1 MDIVTEV
8 KKRIYNG
15 FVKNGEEHLVSL
27 SDGDSKDL
35 IFYYDEITLQDTLT
49 QETYN
54 IHGIFVRLNMYD
66 EGITDGKRIRTALS
80 IGRNKY
86 TLVDFMNG
94 FIHPHVCTAGVNI
107 NSIGTNRCGDI
118 GKLFSMC
125 LGSSIYKDGIEVN
138 DDLDDDFLA
147 KDLYETIR
155 IIISAQ
161 NPRSTFFDF
170 QRIKGKYESMLS
182 QRSQRRRFAIALEL
196 RKNGGLLHEEP
207 YRYELSTGKGNLKN
221 LCIDEQL
228 SREIMCLAY
237 MRTMYYMDNISRVF
251 STFTYNEIVLEVKAV
266 SEAFKKAF
274 LEVLMARIEDPLI
287 IRNIIHQ
294 AFILELF
301 LIPTNER
308 AGEGMTNIA
317 VGIGS
322 LNQKPKELEIIEKI
336 KANIN
341 SYETFAFKGENIS
354 IEITG
359 LDKYDKEEEGQEQID
374 ILELYKMAVLG
385 SETVYSCIVEE
396 YFNRKRYE
404 ITIDYK
410 KQIENEA
417 QTLR

>member
-27 SDGDSKDL
+27 SDGDKKDL
-35 IFYYDEITLQDTLT
+35 IFYYDEVTLQDTNT

-54 IHGIFVRLNMYD
+54 IHGVFVRLNMWD
-66 EGITDGKRIRTALS
+66 EGVTDGKRVRTTLS

-86 TLVDFMNG
+86 TLTDFMNG
-94 FIHPHVCTAGVNI
+94 FIHPHVCTASI
-107 NSIGTNRCGDI
+107 NLNNLETNRCGGI
-118 GKLFSMC
+118 GEFINMC
-125 LGSSIYKDGIEVN
+125 LGSSIYKDGIKVN

-161 NPRSTFFDF
+161 NQRSTFFDF
-170 QRIKGKYESMLS
+170 QRAESRYKSMLS
-182 QRSQRRRFAIALEL
+182 QRSQSKRFTIALEI
-196 RKNGGLLHEEP
+196 RKNGALLYEAP
-207 YRYELSTGKGNLKN
+207 YKYELSTGKGNLKN
-221 LCIDEQL
+221 LCVDEQL

-237 MRTMYYMDNISRVF
+237 MRTMYYMDSVSRVF
-251 STFTYNEIVLEVKAV
+251 ATFQYNETVLETKAV

-274 LEVLMARIEDPLI
+274 LEVLMARIEEPLI

-294 AFILELF
+294 AFVLELF

-308 AGEGMTNIA
+308 SGGGMANVA
-317 VGIGS
+317 VGLGS

-336 KANIN
+336 KTNIN
-341 SYETFAFKGENIS
+341 SYETLVFKGECVG
-354 IEITG
+354 IEIEG
-359 LDKYDKEEEGQEQID
+359 LDKYDKEEEQEQID

-385 SETVYSCIVEE
+385 SETVYSYIAEE
-396 YFNRKRYE
+396 YFNRKRHE
-404 ITIDYK
+404 ITIDYQ
-410 KQIENEA
+410 KQTENQA

>member
-35 IFYYDEITLQDTLT
+35 IFYYDEITLQNTHT

-86 TLVDFMNG
+86 TLADFMNG

-107 NSIGTNRCGDI
+107 NSIGINRCGDI

-155 IIISAQ
+155 IIISAH

-182 QRSQRRRFAIALEL
+182 QRSQSRRFTLALEL
-196 RKNGGLLHEEP
+196 RKSGALLYEAP
-207 YRYELSTGKGNLKN
+207 YKYELSTGKGNLKN
-221 LCIDEQL
+221 LCVDEQL
-228 SREIMCLAY
+228 SREIMCLTY
-237 MRTMYYMDNISRVF
+237 MRTMYYMDSISRVF
-251 STFTYNEIVLEVKAV
+251 ATFQYNEIVLETKAV

-274 LEVLMARIEDPLI
+274 LEVLIARIEEPLI

-301 LIPTNER
+301 LMPTNER
-308 AGEGMTNIA
+308 SGEGMTNIA

-359 LDKYDKEEEGQEQID
+359 LDKYDKEEEQEQID

-385 SETVYSCIVEE
+385 SETVYSCIAEE

-404 ITIDYK
+404 ITVDYK
-410 KQIENEA
+410 KQTENQA

>member
-27 SDGDSKDL
+27 SDGDTKDL
-35 IFYYDEITLQDTLT
+35 IFYYDEITLQDTIT

-86 TLVDFMNG
+86 TLADFMNG
-94 FIHPHVCTAGVNI
+94 FIHPHVCSASVNLNTI
-107 NSIGTNRCGDI
+107 ETNRCGDI

-170 QRIKGKYESMLS
+170 QRVEGKYKSMLS
-182 QRSQRRRFAIALEL
+182 QRSQSKRFTIALEI
-196 RKNGGLLHEEP
+196 RKSGALLYEAP
-207 YRYELSTGKGNLKN
+207 YKYELSTCKGNLKD
-221 LCIDEQL
+221 LCINKQL

-237 MRTMYYMDNISRVF
+237 MRTLYYMDSISRVF
-251 STFTYNEIVLEVKAV
+251 ATFQYNEIVLETKAV

-274 LEVLMARIEDPLI
+274 LEVLMVRVEDPLI

-294 AFILELF
+294 AFVLELF

-308 AGEGMTNIA
+308 SGEGMTNIA
-317 VGIGS
+317 VGLGS
-322 LNQKPKELEIIEKI
+322 LNQKSKELEIIEKI
-336 KANIN
+336 KTNIN
-341 SYETFAFKGENIS
+341 GYETLAFKGKNVS
-354 IEITG
+354 IEIEG

-385 SETVYSCIVEE
+385 RETVYSCIAEE
-396 YFNRKRYE
+396 YLNRKRHE
-404 ITIDYK
+404 ITIDYQ
-410 KQIENEA
+410 KQIENQA
-417 QTLR
+417 

>member
-27 SDGDSKDL
+27 SDGDTKDL
-35 IFYYDEITLQDTLT
+35 IFYYDEITLQDTIT

-54 IHGIFVRLNMYD
+54 IHGIFVRLNMYN

-86 TLVDFMNG
+86 TLADFMNG
-94 FIHPHVCTAGVNI
+94 FIHPHVCSASVNLNTI
-107 NSIGTNRCGDI
+107 ETNRCGDI

-170 QRIKGKYESMLS
+170 QRVEGKYKSMLS
-182 QRSQRRRFAIALEL
+182 QRSQSKRFTIALEI
-196 RKNGGLLHEEP
+196 RKSGALLYEAP
-207 YRYELSTGKGNLKN
+207 YKYELSTGKGNLKN
-221 LCIDEQL
+221 LCVDEEL

-237 MRTMYYMDNISRVF
+237 MRTMYYMDSVSRVF
-251 STFTYNEIVLEVKAV
+251 ATFQYNEIVLETKAV

-274 LEVLMARIEDPLI
+274 LEVLMVRIEDPLI

-308 AGEGMTNIA
+308 SGEGMTNIA
-317 VGIGS
+317 VGLGS

-336 KANIN
+336 KTNIN
-341 SYETFAFKGENIS
+341 GYETFAFKGKNVG
-354 IEITG
+354 IEIEG
-359 LDKYDKEEEGQEQID
+359 LDKYDKEEEQEQID

-385 SETVYSCIVEE
+385 SETVYSCIAEE
-396 YFNRKRYE
+396 YLNRKRYE
-404 ITIDYK
+404 ITVDYK
-410 KQIENEA
+410 KQTENQA
-417 QTLR
+417 

>member
-27 SDGDSKDL
+27 SDGDTKDL

-49 QETYN
+49 QETYS
-54 IHGIFVRLNMYD
+54 IYGIFVRLNMYD

-86 TLVDFMNG
+86 TLADFMNG

-170 QRIKGKYESMLS
+170 QRVEGKYKSMLS
-182 QRSQRRRFAIALEL
+182 QRSQSKRFTIALEI
-196 RKNGGLLHEEP
+196 RKSGALLYEAP
-207 YRYELSTGKGNLKN
+207 YKYELSTGKGNLKN
-221 LCIDEQL
+221 LCVDKEL

-237 MRTMYYMDNISRVF
+237 MRTMYYMDSVSRVF
-251 STFTYNEIVLEVKAV
+251 ATFQYNEIILETKAV

-274 LEVLMARIEDPLI
+274 LEVLMVRIEDPLI

-294 AFILELF
+294 AFTLELF

-308 AGEGMTNIA
+308 SGEGMTNIA
-317 VGIGS
+317 VGLGS

-336 KANIN
+336 KTNIN
-341 SYETFAFKGENIS
+341 GYETLAFKGKNVS
-354 IEITG
+354 IEIEG
-359 LDKYDKEEEGQEQID
+359 LDKYDKEEEQEQID

-385 SETVYSCIVEE
+385 SETVYSYIAEE
-396 YFNRKRYE
+396 YFNRKRHE
-404 ITIDYK
+404 ITIDYQ
-410 KQIENEA
+410 KQIENQA
-417 QTLR
+417 

>member
-15 FVKNGEEHLVSL
+15 FVKNGEEYLVSL
-27 SDGDSKDL
+27 SDGDTKDL
-35 IFYYDEITLQDTLT
+35 IFYYDEITLQDTHT

-86 TLVDFMNG
+86 TLADFMNG
-94 FIHPHVCTAGVNI
+94 FIHPHVYTAGVNI

-170 QRIKGKYESMLS
+170 QRIEGKYKSMLS
-182 QRSQRRRFAIALEL
+182 QRSQSKRFTIALEI
-196 RKNGGLLHEEP
+196 RKSGALLYEAP
-207 YRYELSTGKGNLKN
+207 YKYELSTGKGNLKN
-221 LCIDEQL
+221 LCVDEEL

-237 MRTMYYMDNISRVF
+237 MRTMYYMDSVSRVF
-251 STFTYNEIVLEVKAV
+251 ATFQYNEIVLETKAV

-274 LEVLMARIEDPLI
+274 LEVIMVRVEDPLI

-294 AFILELF
+294 AFVLELF

-308 AGEGMTNIA
+308 SGEGMTNIA
-317 VGIGS
+317 VGLGS

-341 SYETFAFKGENIS
+341 SYETFAFRGDNVS

-385 SETVYSCIVEE
+385 SETVYSCIAEE
-396 YFNRKRYE
+396 YLNRKRHE
-404 ITIDYK
+404 ITIDYQ
-410 KQIENEA
+410 KQIENQA
-417 QTLR
+417 

>member
-80 IGRNKY
+80 VGRNKY
-86 TLVDFMNG
+86 ALADFMNG

-107 NSIGTNRCGDI
+107 NSIRTNRCGDI

-182 QRSQRRRFAIALEL
+182 QRSQRRRFTIELEL
-196 RKNGGLLHEEP
+196 RKNGGLLNEEP

-221 LCIDEQL
+221 LCVDEQL

-251 STFTYNEIVLEVKAV
+251 ATFTYNEIVLEVKAV

-341 SYETFAFKGENIS
+341 SYETFAFKGENVS

-359 LDKYDKEEEGQEQID
+359 LDKYDKEEEWQEQID

-385 SETVYSCIVEE
+385 SETVYLCIAEE

-404 ITIDYK
+404 ITVDYQ

>member
-27 SDGDSKDL
+27 SDGDTKDL
-35 IFYYDEITLQDTLT
+35 IFYYDEITLQDTHT

-86 TLVDFMNG
+86 TLADFMNG
-94 FIHPHVCTAGVNI
+94 FIHPHVCSASVNL

-170 QRIKGKYESMLS
+170 QRVEGKYESMLS
-182 QRSQRRRFAIALEL
+182 QRSQSKRFTIALEL
-196 RKNGGLLHEEP
+196 RKNGGLLYEEP
-207 YRYELSTGKGNLKN
+207 YKYELSTGKGNLKN
-221 LCIDEQL
+221 LCVDEQL

-237 MRTMYYMDNISRVF
+237 MRTMYYMDSISRVF
-251 STFTYNEIVLEVKAV
+251 ATFTYNEIVLETKAV

-317 VGIGS
+317 VGMGS

-341 SYETFAFKGENIS
+341 SYETFAFKGENVS

-385 SETVYSCIVEE
+385 SETVYSCIAEE

-404 ITIDYK
+404 ITVDYQ
-410 KQIENEA
+410 KQIENQA
-417 QTLR
+417 

>member
-8 KKRIYNG
+8 KKRIYDG

-27 SDGDSKDL
+27 SDGDTKDL

-86 TLVDFMNG
+86 TLADFMNG
-94 FIHPHVCTAGVNI
+94 FIHPHVCSASVNL
-107 NSIGTNRCGDI
+107 NTIGTNRCGDI

-170 QRIKGKYESMLS
+170 QRVKGKYESMLS
-182 QRSQRRRFAIALEL
+182 QRSQSKRFTMALEL
-196 RKNGGLLHEEP
+196 RKNGALLYKAP
-207 YRYELSTGKGNLKN
+207 YKYELSTGKGNLNN
-221 LCIDEQL
+221 LCVDEEL

-237 MRTMYYMDNISRVF
+237 MRTMYYMDSISRVF
-251 STFTYNEIVLEVKAV
+251 ATFQYNEIVLETKAV

-274 LEVLMARIEDPLI
+274 LEVLMVRVEDPLI

-322 LNQKPKELEIIEKI
+322 LNQKPKEMEIIEKI

-341 SYETFAFKGENIS
+341 RYETLAFKGKNVG
-354 IEITG
+354 IEIEG
-359 LDKYDKEEEGQEQID
+359 LDKYDKEEEQEQID

-385 SETVYSCIVEE
+385 SETVYSCIAEE
-396 YFNRKRYE
+396 YLNRKRHE
-404 ITIDYK
+404 ITVDYK
-410 KQIENEA
+410 KQTESQA
-417 QTLR
+417 

>member
-27 SDGDSKDL
+27 SEGESKDL
-35 IFYYDEITLQDTLT
+35 IFYYDEITLQDTHT

-86 TLVDFMNG
+86 TLADFMNG
-94 FIHPHVCTAGVNI
+94 FIHPHVCSASLNLNTI
-107 NSIGTNRCGDI
+107 ETNRCGDI

-170 QRIKGKYESMLS
+170 QRVEGKYKSMLS
-182 QRSQRRRFAIALEL
+182 QRSQSKRFTIALEI
-196 RKNGGLLHEEP
+196 RKSGALLYEAP
-207 YRYELSTGKGNLKN
+207 YKYELSTGKGNLKN
-221 LCIDEQL
+221 LCVDEEL

-237 MRTMYYMDNISRVF
+237 MRTMYYMDSVSRVF
-251 STFTYNEIVLEVKAV
+251 ATFQYNEIVLETKAV

-274 LEVLMARIEDPLI
+274 LEVLMVRIEDPLI

-294 AFILELF
+294 AFVLELF

-308 AGEGMTNIA
+308 SGEGMTNIA
-317 VGIGS
+317 VGLGS

-336 KANIN
+336 KTNIN
-341 SYETFAFKGENIS
+341 GYETLAFKGKNVG
-354 IEITG
+354 IEIEG
-359 LDKYDKEEEGQEQID
+359 LDKYDKEEEQEQID
-374 ILELYKMAVLG
+374 VLELYKMAVLG
-385 SETVYSCIVEE
+385 SETVYSCIAEE

-404 ITIDYK
+404 ITVDYQ
-410 KQIENEA
+410 KQIENQA
-417 QTLR
+417 

>member
-15 FVKNGEEHLVSL
+15 FVKNGEERLVSL

-35 IFYYDEITLQDTLT
+35 IFYYDEITLQDTIT

-86 TLVDFMNG
+86 TLADFMNG
-94 FIHPHVCTAGVNI
+94 FIHPHVCTAGVNM

-118 GKLFSMC
+118 GKFFSMC
-125 LGSSIYKDGIEVN
+125 LGSSIYKGGIEVN

-182 QRSQRRRFAIALEL
+182 QRSQSRRFTIALEL
-196 RKNGGLLHEEP
+196 RKNGSLLNEEP
-207 YRYELSTGKGNLKN
+207 YKYELSTGKGNLKN
-221 LCIDEQL
+221 LCVDKQL
-228 SREIMCLAY
+228 SREIMCLTY
-237 MRTMYYMDNISRVF
+237 MRTLYYMDSISRVF
-251 STFTYNEIVLEVKAV
+251 ATFAYNEIALEVKAV

-274 LEVLMARIEDPLI
+274 LEVLMVRIEDPLI

-294 AFILELF
+294 AFVLELF

-317 VGIGS
+317 VGLGS

-341 SYETFAFKGENIS
+341 SYETFAFKGENVS

-359 LDKYDKEEEGQEQID
+359 LDKYDKEEEEQEQID

-385 SETVYSCIVEE
+385 SETVYSCIAEE
-396 YFNRKRYE
+396 YFNRKRHE
-404 ITIDYK
+404 ITIDYQ